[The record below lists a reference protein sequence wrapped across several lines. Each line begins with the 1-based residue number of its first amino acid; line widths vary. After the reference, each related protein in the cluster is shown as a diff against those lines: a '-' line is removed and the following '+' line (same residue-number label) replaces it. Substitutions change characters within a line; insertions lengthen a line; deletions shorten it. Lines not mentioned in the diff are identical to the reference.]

1 MILVKERAPNAA
13 SLGAA
18 NGLSQSG
25 MALAQAAA
33 SAFVRC
39 VATPESQ
46 TEGRCSRSLLWCD
59 VDAWCLVVIVR
70 WQRCRSGT
78 MGQGSTCGS
87 WGSWGYRS
95 WGYGPRRMS
104 RGASRTRGSG
114 WDGRWP
120 LEGGREKRNRPA

>member
-46 TEGRCSRSLLWCD
+46 TEGR
-59 VDAWCLVVIVR
+59 
-70 WQRCRSGT
+70 
-78 MGQGSTCGS
+78 
-87 WGSWGYRS
+87 
-95 WGYGPRRMS
+95 
-104 RGASRTRGSG
+104 
-114 WDGRWP
+114 
-120 LEGGREKRNRPA
+120 